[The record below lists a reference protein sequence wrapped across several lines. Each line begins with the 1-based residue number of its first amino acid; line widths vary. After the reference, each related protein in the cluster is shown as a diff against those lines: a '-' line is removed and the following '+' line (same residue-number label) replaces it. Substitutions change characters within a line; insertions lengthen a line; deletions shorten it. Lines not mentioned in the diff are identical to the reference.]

1 LREDI
6 RNFSIIAHIDHG
18 KSTLADR
25 ILEFTKAVSAR
36 EMRDQVLDDMD
47 LEREKGITIKAKAI
61 RLDYVASDGKK
72 YTLNLIDTP
81 GHVDFTYEVARS
93 LVACEGTL
101 LVVDACQG
109 VEAQTLANA
118 YLAKEDN
125 LKIIPVINKIDLP
138 NADILSV
145 KHQIMEIMNVDEGAI
160 LETSAKL
167 GKGTKEV
174 LEAIVHQIPPPRGS
188 PDGPLSALVF
198 DSVFDPYRGAVIYV
212 RVFDGILRQG
222 MKIEM
227 VSTGKVFEVSELGVF
242 HLKKMVSAPS
252 LEAGEVGYLV
262 AGIKDIHS
270 VKIGDT
276 IIDPSRPTAK
286 PYGRLRE
293 VKPFVFCGLYPV
305 DSGDYEH
312 LKKALERLRL
322 NDASFEYQA
331 EDSVLGYGFRCGFLG
346 LLHMEIIRERLER
359 EYDLDLV
366 ITAPN
371 VVYRIKKVK
380 GGKKKKKASPEEEE
394 ETVYINNPANLPP
407 ENEIAEI
414 AEPFVRVTIILPGE
428 FLGAVMK
435 LMEKRR
441 AKFISM
447 KYINP
452 QRVILTYELPLAEMI
467 AGFYDRLKSV
477 SRGFASL
484 DYQHIGYKAGDLA
497 KLVILINYQPVEALS
512 VILPREKAYYR
523 AQKIAK
529 ELKEVIPRQQIPV
542 PIQVK
547 IENRIIARETIKA
560 FRKDVIAKLYGGDV
574 TRKRKLL
581 EKQKEGKKKM
591 KRLGK
596 VDVPQEAFLTFLK
609 FSEEE

>member
-25 ILEFTKAVSAR
+25 ILELTKAVSAR

-61 RLDYVASDGKK
+61 RFDYVANNGKK

-93 LVACEGTL
+93 LIACEGTL
-101 LVVDACQG
+101 LVVDAAQG

-118 YLAKEDN
+118 YLAKANN
-125 LKIIPVINKIDLP
+125 LKIIPVINKIDLQ

-145 KHQIMEIMNVDEGAI
+145 KHQIMEIMDVDEGAI
-160 LETSAKL
+160 LQTSAKQ
-167 GKGTKEV
+167 GKGIKEV

-188 PDGPLSALVF
+188 PDAPLSALVF

-212 RVFDGILRQG
+212 RVFDGTLQQG

-227 VSTGKVFEVSELGVF
+227 VSTGKVFEVDELGVF
-242 HLKKMVSAPS
+242 HLKMVSAPS
-252 LEAGEVGYLV
+252 LAAGEVGYLV

-270 VKIGDT
+270 VRIGDT

-293 VKPFVFCGLYPV
+293 VKPFVFCGLYPI

-322 NDASFEYQA
+322 NDASFEYQP

-359 EYDLDLV
+359 EYNLALV

-371 VVYRIKKVK
+371 VIYRINKVK
-380 GGKKKKKASPEEEE
+380 GGKKKKKASPEEEG
-394 ETVYINNPANLPP
+394 ETVYINNPADLPP

-441 AKFISM
+441 SKFISM

-452 QRVILTYELPLAEMI
+452 QRVVLTYELPLAEMI

-477 SRGFASL
+477 SHGFASL

-497 KLVILINYQPVEALS
+497 KLVILINYEPVEALS
-512 VILPREKAYYR
+512 VILPREKAFYR

-542 PIQVK
+542 PIQAK
-547 IENRIIARETIKA
+547 IENRIIARETIRA
-560 FRKDVIAKLYGGDV
+560 FRKDVTAKLYGGDV

>member
-36 EMRDQVLDDMD
+36 EMRNQVLDVMD

-72 YTLNLIDTP
+72 YALNLIDTP

-93 LVACEGTL
+93 LAACEGTL
-101 LVVDACQG
+101 LVVDAAQG

-118 YLAKEDN
+118 YLARENN
-125 LKIIPVINKIDLP
+125 LKIIPVINKMDLP
-138 NADILSV
+138 NADKENV
-145 KHQIMEIMNVDEGAI
+145 KGQIMEIMNVEERDI

-167 GKGTKEV
+167 GIGIKEV
-174 LEAIVHQIPPPRGS
+174 LEAIVRQIPPPAGS
-188 PDGPLSALVF
+188 PHAPLSALVF

-212 RVFDGILRQG
+212 RVFDGTLRPG

-227 VSTGKVFEVSELGVF
+227 MSTGKVFEVNELGVF
-242 HLKKMVSAPS
+242 HLKMVSAPS

-262 AGIKDIHS
+262 AGIKDIHN

-276 IIDPSRPTAK
+276 ITDPSKPKVK

-305 DSGDYEH
+305 NSGGYEH

-331 EDSVLGYGFRCGFLG
+331 EDSMLGYGFRCGFLG
-346 LLHMEIIRERLER
+346 LLHMDIIRERLER
-359 EYDLDLV
+359 EYNLDLV

-371 VVYRIKKVK
+371 VVYQLKKIK
-380 GGKKKKKASPEEEE
+380 GGKKKRKASEKEESEII
-394 ETVYINNPANLPP
+394 YINNPADLPP

-414 AEPFVRVTIILPGE
+414 AEPFVRVTIILHSE
-428 FLGAVMK
+428 LLGAVMK

-441 AKFISM
+441 ARFTSM

-452 QRVILTYELPLAEMI
+452 QRVVLTYELPLAEMI

-477 SRGFASL
+477 SHGFASL
-484 DYQHIGYKAGDLA
+484 DYQHIGYRAGDLV

-542 PIQVK
+542 PIQAK

-560 FRKDVIAKLYGGDV
+560 FRKDVTAKLYGGDV

-609 FSEEE
+609 FGEGE

>member
-1 LREDI
+1 MREDI

-25 ILEFTKAVSAR
+25 ILELTKAVSAR
-36 EMRDQVLDDMD
+36 EMRDQVLDDME
-47 LEREKGITIKAKAI
+47 LEREKGITIKAKAV
-61 RLDYVASDGKK
+61 RLDYVASDSKK

-93 LVACEGTL
+93 LAACEGTL

-109 VEAQTLANA
+109 IEAQTLANA
-118 YLAKEDN
+118 YLAQENN

-138 NADILSV
+138 NADRENV
-145 KHQIMEIMNVDEGAI
+145 KRQIVEIMNVKEMDI

-167 GKGTKEV
+167 GIGIKEV
-174 LEAIVHQIPPPRGS
+174 LEAIVQRIPPPAGS
-188 PDGPLSALVF
+188 PHAPLSALVF

-212 RVFDGILRQG
+212 RVFDGTLRPG

-227 VSTGKVFEVSELGVF
+227 MFTGKVFEVTELGVF
-242 HLKKMVSAPS
+242 HLKMVSAPT
-252 LEAGEVGYLV
+252 LEAGEVGYVV
-262 AGIKDIHS
+262 AGIKDIHN

-276 IIDPSRPTAK
+276 ITDPSRPTSK
-286 PYGRLRE
+286 PYGKLRE
-293 VKPFVFCGLYPV
+293 VKPFVFCGLYPI

-312 LKKALERLRL
+312 LKKALERLGL
-322 NDASFEYQA
+322 NDASFEYQE

-346 LLHMEIIRERLER
+346 LLHMDIIRERLER
-359 EYDLDLV
+359 EYNLDLV

-371 VVYRIKKVK
+371 VVYRVRKVK
-380 GGKKKKKASPEEEE
+380 GGKKKIRASEKEEGEII
-394 ETVYINNPANLPP
+394 YINNPADLPP

-414 AEPFVRVTIILPGE
+414 AEPFVGVTIILPSE
-428 FLGAVMK
+428 FLGGVMK

-441 AKFISM
+441 AKFNSM

-452 QRVILTYELPLAEMI
+452 QRVVLTYELPLAEMI

-477 SRGFASL
+477 SHGFASL
-484 DYQHIGYKAGDLA
+484 DYQHIGYKPQNLV
-497 KLVILINYQPVEALS
+497 KLVILINYEPVEALS

-523 AQKIAK
+523 GEKIAR
-529 ELKEVIPRQQIPV
+529 ELKEVIPRQQFPV
-542 PIQVK
+542 PIQAK
-547 IENRIIARETIKA
+547 IENKIIARETIKA
-560 FRKDVIAKLYGGDV
+560 FRKDVTAKLYGGDV

-591 KRLGK
+591 KKIGK

>member
-1 LREDI
+1 LRQDI

-25 ILEFTKAVSAR
+25 ILEFTKAVSTR

-61 RLDYVASDGKK
+61 RFDYVAMDGRK
-72 YTLNLIDTP
+72 YILNLIDTP

-101 LVVDACQG
+101 LLVDAAQG

-118 YLAKEDN
+118 QLAEENN

-138 NADILSV
+138 NANKDNV
-145 KHQIMEIMNVDEGAI
+145 KSQIMEIMDVELEDI

-167 GKGTKEV
+167 GIGTREV
-174 LEAIVHQIPPPRGS
+174 LEAVVRQIPPPGGS
-188 PDGPLSALVF
+188 SELPLSALIF

-212 RVFDGILRQG
+212 RVFDGILKPG

-227 VSTGKVFEVSELGVF
+227 MSTGKIFEVDEVGMF
-242 HLKKMVSAPS
+242 HLKMVPAQS

-270 VKIGDT
+270 VRIGDT
-276 IIDPSRPTAK
+276 VTDPSRPVAK
-286 PYGRLRE
+286 PHARLKD

-305 DSGDYEH
+305 NTEDYEH
-312 LKKALERLRL
+312 LKKAMERLRL
-322 NDASFEYQA
+322 NDASFEYQG
-331 EDSVLGYGFRCGFLG
+331 EESVLGSGFRCGFLG
-346 LLHMEIIRERLER
+346 LLHMDIIRERLER
-359 EYDLDLV
+359 EYNLDLV
-366 ITAPN
+366 VTAPN
-371 VVYRIKKVK
+371 VVYRVRKNKGDRKKR
-380 GGKKKKKASPEEEE
+380 KACGEEEGE
-394 ETVYINNPANLPP
+394 VIYINNPAELPP

-414 AEPFVRVTIILPGE
+414 AEPFVKGTVILPSE

-441 AKFISM
+441 ARFIAM

-452 QRVILTYELPLAEMI
+452 QRVVLTYELPLAEMVM
-467 AGFYDRLKSV
+467 GFYDRLKSV
-477 SRGFASL
+477 SHGFASL
-484 DYQHIGYKAGDLA
+484 DYQHIGYRPEDLV
-497 KLVILINYQPVEALS
+497 KLTILINYEPVQALS
-512 VILPREKAYYR
+512 LILPREKVNYR
-523 AQKIAK
+523 AQKIASD
-529 ELKEVIPRQQIPV
+529 LKEVIPRQQFPV
-542 PIQVK
+542 PIQAKV
-547 IENRIIARETIKA
+547 ENRIIARETIKA

>member
-25 ILEFTKAVSAR
+25 VLELTKAVSAR
-36 EMRDQVLDDMD
+36 EMRDQVLDDME
-47 LEREKGITIKAKAI
+47 LEREKGITIKAKAV
-61 RLDYVASDGKK
+61 RLDYVASNGKK

-93 LVACEGTL
+93 LAACEGTL
-101 LVVDACQG
+101 LVVDAAQG

-118 YLAKEDN
+118 YLAQGNN

-138 NADILSV
+138 NADRENV
-145 KHQIMEIMNVDEGAI
+145 RRQIVEVMNVKETDI
-160 LETSAKL
+160 LEISAKL
-167 GKGTKEV
+167 GIGIKEV
-174 LEAIVHQIPPPRGS
+174 LEAIVQRIPPPAGS
-188 PDGPLSALVF
+188 PHAPLSALVF

-212 RVFDGILRQG
+212 RVFDGTLKPG

-227 VSTGKVFEVSELGVF
+227 MSTGKVFEVTELGVF
-242 HLKKMVSAPS
+242 HLKMVSAS
-252 LEAGEVGYLV
+252 TLEAGEVGYVV
-262 AGIKDIHS
+262 AGIKDIHN

-276 IIDPSRPTAK
+276 ITDPSRPTPK
-286 PYGRLRE
+286 PYGKLRE

-312 LKKALERLRL
+312 LKKAMERLRL

-331 EDSVLGYGFRCGFLG
+331 EDSMLGYGFRCGFLG
-346 LLHMEIIRERLER
+346 LLHMDIIRERLER
-359 EYDLDLV
+359 EYNLALV

-371 VVYRIKKVK
+371 VVYRVRKVK
-380 GGKKKKKASPEEEE
+380 GGKKKIRTSGKEEGEII
-394 ETVYINNPANLPP
+394 YINNPADLPP

-414 AEPFVRVTIILPGE
+414 AEPFVRVTIILPSE
-428 FLGAVMK
+428 FLGGVMK

-441 AKFISM
+441 AKFNSM

-452 QRVILTYELPLAEMI
+452 QRVVLTYELPLAEMI

-477 SRGFASL
+477 SHGFASL
-484 DYQHIGYKAGDLA
+484 DYQHIGYKPQNLV
-497 KLVILINYQPVEALS
+497 KLVILINYEPIEALS

-523 AQKIAK
+523 AEKIAG
-529 ELKEVIPRQQIPV
+529 ELKEVIPRQQFPV
-542 PIQVK
+542 PIQAK

-560 FRKDVIAKLYGGDV
+560 FRKDVTAKLYGGDV

-591 KRLGK
+591 KKIGK

>member
-93 LVACEGTL
+93 LIACEGTL

-145 KHQIMEIMNVDEGAI
+145 KRQIMEIMNVDEGAI

-252 LEAGEVGYLV
+252 LEAGEVGYLI

-276 IIDPSRPTAK
+276 IIDPSRPTTK

-380 GGKKKKKASPEEEE
+380 GGKKKASPEQEE

-452 QRVILTYELPLAEMI
+452 QRVILTYELSLAEMI

-512 VILPREKAYYR
+512 VILPREKAFYR

-547 IENRIIARETIKA
+547 IENRIIARETIRA

-609 FSEEE
+609 FGEEE

>member
-1 LREDI
+1 
-6 RNFSIIAHIDHG
+6 
-18 KSTLADR
+18 
-25 ILEFTKAVSAR
+25 
-36 EMRDQVLDDMD
+36 
-47 LEREKGITIKAKAI
+47 
-61 RLDYVASDGKK
+61 
-72 YTLNLIDTP
+72 
-81 GHVDFTYEVARS
+81 
-93 LVACEGTL
+93 
-101 LVVDACQG
+101 
-109 VEAQTLANA
+109 
-118 YLAKEDN
+118 
-125 LKIIPVINKIDLP
+125 
-138 NADILSV
+138 
-145 KHQIMEIMNVDEGAI
+145 
-160 LETSAKL
+160 
-167 GKGTKEV
+167 
-174 LEAIVHQIPPPRGS
+174 
-188 PDGPLSALVF
+188 
-198 DSVFDPYRGAVIYV
+198 
-212 RVFDGILRQG
+212 
-222 MKIEM
+222 
-227 VSTGKVFEVSELGVF
+227 
-242 HLKKMVSAPS
+242 
-252 LEAGEVGYLV
+252 VGYLV

-276 IIDPSRPTAK
+276 IIDPSRPTTK

-305 DSGDYEH
+305 DTGDYEH

-371 VVYRIKKVK
+371 VVYRIEKVK
-380 GGKKKKKASPEEEE
+380 GGKKKASPKEEGEII
-394 ETVYINNPANLPP
+394 YINNPANLPP

-512 VILPREKAYYR
+512 VIIPREKAFYR

-542 PIQVK
+542 PIQAK

-560 FRKDVIAKLYGGDV
+560 FRKDVTAKLYGGDI

>member
-25 ILEFTKAVSAR
+25 ILELTKAVSAR

-61 RLDYVASDGKK
+61 RFDYVANNGKK

-101 LVVDACQG
+101 LVVDAAQG
-109 VEAQTLANA
+109 VEAQTLANV
-118 YLAKEDN
+118 YLAKENN

-138 NADILSV
+138 NTDIVSV
-145 KHQIMEIMNVDEGAI
+145 KHQIMEIMDGDEGAI
-160 LETSAKL
+160 LQTSAKL
-167 GKGTKEV
+167 GKGIKEV

-188 PDGPLSALVF
+188 PDEPLSALVF

-212 RVFDGILRQG
+212 RVFDGTLRQG

-227 VSTGKVFEVSELGVF
+227 MSTGKKFEVDELGVF
-242 HLKKMVSAPS
+242 HLKMVSAPS

-276 IIDPSRPTAK
+276 ITDPSRPKAE

-305 DSGDYEH
+305 DTGDYEH

-359 EYDLDLV
+359 EYNLALV

-371 VVYRIKKVK
+371 VIYQIKKVK
-380 GGKKKKKASPEEEE
+380 GLSKKGKTSRGEEG
-394 ETVYINNPANLPP
+394 ETVYINNPADFPP
-407 ENEIAEI
+407 ESEIVEI

-428 FLGAVMK
+428 FLGGVMK

-441 AKFISM
+441 SKFISM

-452 QRVILTYELPLAEMI
+452 QRVVLTYELPLAEMI

-477 SRGFASL
+477 SHGFASL

-497 KLVILINYQPVEALS
+497 KLVILINYEPVEALS

-542 PIQVK
+542 PIQAK
-547 IENRIIARETIKA
+547 IENRIIARETIRA
-560 FRKDVIAKLYGGDV
+560 FRKDVTAKLYGGDV

>member
-1 LREDI
+1 MREDI

-25 ILEFTKAVSAR
+25 ILELTKAVSAR

-61 RLDYVASDGKK
+61 RLEYAADDGKK

-101 LVVDACQG
+101 LVVDAAQG
-109 VEAQTLANA
+109 VEAQTLANV
-118 YLAKEDN
+118 YLANENN

-145 KHQIMEIMNVDEGAI
+145 KHQIMEIMDGDEAAI
-160 LETSAKL
+160 LQTSAKL
-167 GKGTKEV
+167 GKGIKEV

-212 RVFDGILRQG
+212 RVFDGTLRQG

-227 VSTGKVFEVSELGVF
+227 MSTGKKFEVDELGVF
-242 HLKKMVSAPS
+242 HLKMVSAPS

-276 IIDPSRPTAK
+276 IIDPSKPGIK

-305 DSGDYEH
+305 NTADYEH

-346 LLHMEIIRERLER
+346 LLHMEIVRERLER
-359 EYDLDLV
+359 EYNLALV
-366 ITAPN
+366 VTAPN
-371 VVYRIKKVK
+371 VIYRIKKIK
-380 GGKKKKKASPEEEE
+380 GTKRKKKDSPEEEGE
-394 ETVYINNPANLPP
+394 IIYINNPADLPP
-407 ENEIAEI
+407 ESEIAEI
-414 AEPFVRVTIILPGE
+414 AEPLVKVTIILPGE
-428 FLGAVMK
+428 FLGGVMK

-441 AKFISM
+441 SKFISM

-497 KLVILINYQPVEALS
+497 KLVILINYEPVEALS

-542 PIQVK
+542 PIQAK
-547 IENRIIARETIKA
+547 IENRIIARETIRA
-560 FRKDVIAKLYGGDV
+560 FRKDVTAKLYGGDV

>member
-1 LREDI
+1 MREDI

-25 ILEFTKAVSAR
+25 ILELTKAVSAR

-61 RLDYVASDGKK
+61 RFDYVANNGKK

-93 LVACEGTL
+93 LIACEGTL
-101 LVVDACQG
+101 LVVDAAQG

-118 YLAKEDN
+118 YLAKENN
-125 LKIIPVINKIDLP
+125 LKIIPVINKVDLQ
-138 NADILSV
+138 NADILSM
-145 KHQIMEIMNVDEGAI
+145 KHQITEIMDVDEGAI
-160 LETSAKL
+160 LQTSAKL
-167 GKGTKEV
+167 GKGIKEV

-188 PDGPLSALVF
+188 PDEPLSALVF

-212 RVFDGILRQG
+212 RVFDGTLRQG

-242 HLKKMVSAPS
+242 HLKMVSAPS

-276 IIDPSRPTAK
+276 IIDPSKPTTK

-305 DSGDYEH
+305 DTGDYEH

-331 EDSVLGYGFRCGFLG
+331 EESVLGYGFRCGFLG

-359 EYDLDLV
+359 EYDLELV

-371 VVYRIKKVK
+371 VIYRIKKVK
-380 GGKKKKKASPEEEE
+380 EGKKKKKASVEEEGKIIF
-394 ETVYINNPANLPP
+394 INNPADLPP

-414 AEPFVRVTIILPGE
+414 AEPFVKVTIILPGE
-428 FLGAVMK
+428 FLGGVMK

-441 AKFISM
+441 SKFISM

-477 SRGFASL
+477 SHGFASL

-512 VILPREKAYYR
+512 VIIPREKAFYR

-542 PIQVK
+542 PIQAK
-547 IENRIIARETIKA
+547 IENRIIARETIRA
-560 FRKDVIAKLYGGDV
+560 FRKDVTAKLYGGDV

-581 EKQKEGKKKM
+581 ENQKEGKKKM

-609 FSEEE
+609 FTEEE

>member
-1 LREDI
+1 MREDI

-36 EMRDQVLDDMD
+36 EMRNQVLDDMD

-118 YLAKEDN
+118 YLAMEDN

-138 NADILSV
+138 NADIVNV
-145 KHQIMEIMNVDEGAI
+145 KRQIMEIMNVDEGAI

-242 HLKKMVSAPS
+242 HLKKMVSAPG

-286 PYGRLRE
+286 PPYGRLRE

-380 GGKKKKKASPEEEE
+380 GGKKKASPKEEGEII
-394 ETVYINNPANLPP
+394 YINNPANLPP

-447 KYINP
+447 RYINP

-497 KLVILINYQPVEALS
+497 KLVILINYEPVEALS
-512 VILPREKAYYR
+512 VILPREKAFYR

-542 PIQVK
+542 PIQAK

-609 FSEEE
+609 FGEEE

>member
-1 LREDI
+1 MREDI

-138 NADILSV
+138 NADIVSV
-145 KHQIMEIMNVDEGAI
+145 KRQIMEIMNVDEGAI

-242 HLKKMVSAPS
+242 HLKKMVSAPN

-286 PYGRLRE
+286 PPYGRLRE

-380 GGKKKKKASPEEEE
+380 GGKKKASPKEEGEII
-394 ETVYINNPANLPP
+394 YINNPADLPP

-497 KLVILINYQPVEALS
+497 KLVILINYEPVEALS
-512 VILPREKAYYR
+512 VILPREKAFYR

-609 FSEEE
+609 FGEEE

>member
-1 LREDI
+1 MREDI

>member
-25 ILEFTKAVSAR
+25 ILEFTKAISAR

-72 YTLNLIDTP
+72 YILNLIDTP

-118 YLAKEDN
+118 YLAKENN

-145 KHQIMEIMNVDEGAI
+145 KRQIMEIMNVDEGAI
-160 LETSAKL
+160 LQTSAKL
-167 GKGTKEV
+167 GKGIKEV

-212 RVFDGILRQG
+212 RVFDGTLRQG

-227 VSTGKVFEVSELGVF
+227 MSTGKVFEVNELGVF
-242 HLKKMVSAPS
+242 HLKMVSAPS
-252 LEAGEVGYLV
+252 LKAGEVGYLV

-276 IIDPSRPTAK
+276 IIDPSK
-286 PYGRLRE
+286 PKTEPYDRLKE

-305 DSGDYEH
+305 DTGDYER

-359 EYDLDLV
+359 EYNLDLV

-371 VVYRIKKVK
+371 VIYRIKKVK
-380 GGKKKKKASPEEEE
+380 GGKKKRKASEKEEGEII
-394 ETVYINNPANLPP
+394 YINNPADLPP
-407 ENEIAEI
+407 ENEIVEI

-428 FLGAVMK
+428 FLGGVMK

-477 SRGFASL
+477 SHGFASL

-512 VILPREKAYYR
+512 VILPREKAHYR
-523 AQKIAK
+523 AQKITK

-542 PIQVK
+542 PIQAK
-547 IENRIIARETIKA
+547 IENKIIARETIRA
-560 FRKDVIAKLYGGDV
+560 FRKDVTAKLYGGDI

>member
-1 LREDI
+1 MREDI

-25 ILEFTKAVSAR
+25 ILELTKAVSAR
-36 EMRDQVLDDMD
+36 EMRDQVLDDME
-47 LEREKGITIKAKAI
+47 LEREKGITIKAKAV

-93 LVACEGTL
+93 LAACEGTL

-109 VEAQTLANA
+109 IEAQTLANA
-118 YLAKEDN
+118 YLAQENN

-138 NADILSV
+138 NADRENV
-145 KHQIMEIMNVDEGAI
+145 KRQIVEIMNVKEMDI

-167 GKGTKEV
+167 GIGIKEV
-174 LEAIVHQIPPPRGS
+174 LEAIVQRIPPPAGS
-188 PDGPLSALVF
+188 PHAPLSALVF

-212 RVFDGILRQG
+212 RVFDGTLRPG

-227 VSTGKVFEVSELGVF
+227 MFTGKVFEVTELGVF
-242 HLKKMVSAPS
+242 HLKMVSAPT
-252 LEAGEVGYLV
+252 LEAGEVGYVV
-262 AGIKDIHS
+262 AGIKDIHN

-276 IIDPSRPTAK
+276 ITDPSRPTSK
-286 PYGRLRE
+286 PYGKLRE
-293 VKPFVFCGLYPV
+293 VKPFVFCGLYPI

-312 LKKALERLRL
+312 LKKALERLGL
-322 NDASFEYQA
+322 NDASFEYQE

-346 LLHMEIIRERLER
+346 LLHMDIIRERLER
-359 EYDLDLV
+359 EYNLDLV

-371 VVYRIKKVK
+371 VVYRVRKVK
-380 GGKKKKKASPEEEE
+380 GGKKKIRASEKEEGEII
-394 ETVYINNPANLPP
+394 YINNPADLPP

-414 AEPFVRVTIILPGE
+414 AEPFVGVTIILPSE
-428 FLGAVMK
+428 FLGGVMK

-441 AKFISM
+441 AKFNSM

-452 QRVILTYELPLAEMI
+452 QRVVLTYELPLAEMI

-477 SRGFASL
+477 SHGFASL
-484 DYQHIGYKAGDLA
+484 DYQHIGYKPQNLV
-497 KLVILINYQPVEALS
+497 KLVILINYEPVEALS

-523 AQKIAK
+523 GEKIAG
-529 ELKEVIPRQQIPV
+529 ELKEVIPRQQFPV
-542 PIQVK
+542 PIQAK
-547 IENRIIARETIKA
+547 IENKIIARETIKA
-560 FRKDVIAKLYGGDV
+560 FRKDVTAKLYGGDV

-591 KRLGK
+591 KKIGK

>member
-1 LREDI
+1 LKENI
-6 RNFSIIAHIDHG
+6 RNFSIIAHIYHG

-25 ILEFTKAVSAR
+25 ILEFTKAVSPR

-47 LEREKGITIKAKAI
+47 LEREKGITIKAKAV
-61 RLDYVASDGKK
+61 RLDYIAGDGKR

-93 LVACEGTL
+93 LAACEGTL
-101 LVVDACQG
+101 LVIDAAQG

-118 YLAKEDN
+118 YLARENN

-138 NADILSV
+138 NADKENV
-145 KHQIMEIMNVDEGAI
+145 KRQIMEIINVGEEDI

-167 GKGTKEV
+167 GIGTKEV
-174 LEAIVHQIPPPRGS
+174 LETIVRQIPPPSGS
-188 PDGPLSALVF
+188 PDAPLSALIF

-212 RVFDGILRQG
+212 RVFNGTLRPG

-227 VSTGKVFEVSELGVF
+227 MSTGKVFEVTELGVF
-242 HLKKMVSAPS
+242 HLKMVSSPR
-252 LEAGEVGYLV
+252 LEAGEVGYVV

-276 IIDPSRPTAK
+276 IKDPMNPAGEPCAK
-286 PYGRLRE
+286 LRE

-305 DSGDYEH
+305 DTGDYEH

-346 LLHMEIIRERLER
+346 LLHMDIIKERLER
-359 EYDLDLV
+359 EYNLNLV

-371 VVYRIKKVK
+371 VVYRVKRVK
-380 GGKKKKKASPEEEE
+380 GGKKSAKDSEKGEII
-394 ETVYINNPANLPP
+394 YINNPAHLPP
-407 ENEIAEI
+407 QNEIAEI
-414 AEPFVRVTIILPGE
+414 AEPFVKATIILPSE

-441 AKFISM
+441 AKFDSM

-452 QRVILTYELPLAEMI
+452 QRVVLSYELPLAEMI

-484 DYQHIGYKAGDLA
+484 DYQHIGYRLQDLV
-497 KLVILINYQPVEALS
+497 KLVIFINYEPIEALS
-512 VILPREKAYYR
+512 VIVPRDKAYYR
-523 AQKIAK
+523 GERIAS
-529 ELKEVIPRQQIPV
+529 ELKQVIPRQQFPV
-542 PIQVK
+542 PIQAK

-560 FRKDVIAKLYGGDV
+560 FRKDVTAKLYGGDV
-574 TRKRKLL
+574 TRKIKLL
-581 EKQKEGKKKM
+581 EKQKEGKKKL
-591 KRLGK
+591 KKIGK

>member
-1 LREDI
+1 MREDI

-25 ILEFTKAVSAR
+25 ILELTKAVSAR

-61 RLDYVASDGKK
+61 RLNYVASNGKK

-118 YLAKEDN
+118 NLAKENN

-145 KHQIMEIMNVDEGAI
+145 KHQIMEIMNVGEGAI
-160 LETSAKL
+160 LQVSAKL
-167 GKGTKEV
+167 GEGIKEV

-198 DSVFDPYRGAVIYV
+198 DSVFDSYRGAVIYV
-212 RVFDGILRQG
+212 RVFDGTLRQG

-227 VSTGKVFEVSELGVF
+227 MSTGKVFEVNELGVF
-242 HLKKMVSAPS
+242 HLKMVSAPR

-276 IIDPSRPTAK
+276 IIDPSKPKTK
-286 PYGRLRE
+286 PYSRLRE

-346 LLHMEIIRERLER
+346 LLHMEIIGERLER

-380 GGKKKKKASPEEEE
+380 GGKKKASPKEEGEII
-394 ETVYINNPANLPP
+394 YINNPADLPP

-428 FLGAVMK
+428 FLGGVMK

-441 AKFISM
+441 SKFISM

-497 KLVILINYQPVEALS
+497 KLVILINYEPVEALS
-512 VILPREKAYYR
+512 VILPREKALYR

-529 ELKEVIPRQQIPV
+529 ELKEVIPRQQIP
-542 PIQVK
+542 
-547 IENRIIARETIKA
+547 
-560 FRKDVIAKLYGGDV
+560 
-574 TRKRKLL
+574 
-581 EKQKEGKKKM
+581 
-591 KRLGK
+591 
-596 VDVPQEAFLTFLK
+596 
-609 FSEEE
+609 

>member
-1 LREDI
+1 MREDI

-25 ILEFTKAVSAR
+25 ILELTKAVSAR

-61 RLDYVASDGKK
+61 RFDYVANNGKK

-93 LVACEGTL
+93 LIACEGTL
-101 LVVDACQG
+101 LVVDAAQG

-118 YLAKEDN
+118 YLAKANN
-125 LKIIPVINKIDLP
+125 LKIIPVINKIDLQ

-145 KHQIMEIMNVDEGAI
+145 KHQIMEIMDVDEGAI
-160 LETSAKL
+160 LQTSAKQ
-167 GKGTKEV
+167 GKGIKEV

-188 PDGPLSALVF
+188 PDEPLSALVF

-212 RVFDGILRQG
+212 RVFDGTLRQG

-242 HLKKMVSAPS
+242 HLKMVSAPS

-276 IIDPSRPTAK
+276 IIDPSKPTTK

-305 DSGDYEH
+305 DTGDYEH

-331 EDSVLGYGFRCGFLG
+331 EESVLGYGFRCGFLG

-359 EYDLDLV
+359 EYDLELV

-371 VVYRIKKVK
+371 VIYRIKKVK
-380 GGKKKKKASPEEEE
+380 EGKKKKKASVEEEGKIIF
-394 ETVYINNPANLPP
+394 INNPADLPP

-414 AEPFVRVTIILPGE
+414 AEPFVKVTIILPGE
-428 FLGAVMK
+428 FLGGVMK

-441 AKFISM
+441 SKFISM

-477 SRGFASL
+477 SHGFASL

-512 VILPREKAYYR
+512 VIIPREKAFYR

-542 PIQVK
+542 PIQAK
-547 IENRIIARETIKA
+547 IENRIIARETIRA
-560 FRKDVIAKLYGGDV
+560 FRKDVTAKLYGGDV

-609 FSEEE
+609 FTEEE

>member
-1 LREDI
+1 
-6 RNFSIIAHIDHG
+6 
-18 KSTLADR
+18 
-25 ILEFTKAVSAR
+25 
-36 EMRDQVLDDMD
+36 
-47 LEREKGITIKAKAI
+47 
-61 RLDYVASDGKK
+61 
-72 YTLNLIDTP
+72 
-81 GHVDFTYEVARS
+81 
-93 LVACEGTL
+93 
-101 LVVDACQG
+101 
-109 VEAQTLANA
+109 
-118 YLAKEDN
+118 
-125 LKIIPVINKIDLP
+125 

-145 KHQIMEIMNVDEGAI
+145 KHQIMEIMDVDEGAI
-160 LETSAKL
+160 LQTSAKQ
-167 GKGTKEV
+167 GKGIKEV

-188 PDGPLSALVF
+188 PDEPLSALVF

-212 RVFDGILRQG
+212 RVFDGTLRQG

-242 HLKKMVSAPS
+242 HLKMVSAPS

-276 IIDPSRPTAK
+276 IIDPSKPTTK

-305 DSGDYEH
+305 DTGDYEH

-331 EDSVLGYGFRCGFLG
+331 EESVLGYGFRCGFLG

-359 EYDLDLV
+359 EYDLELV

-371 VVYRIKKVK
+371 VIYRIKKVK
-380 GGKKKKKASPEEEE
+380 EGKKKKKASVEEEGKIIF
-394 ETVYINNPANLPP
+394 INNPADLPP

-414 AEPFVRVTIILPGE
+414 AEPFVKVTIILPGE
-428 FLGAVMK
+428 FLGGVMK

-441 AKFISM
+441 SKFISM

-477 SRGFASL
+477 SHGFASL

-512 VILPREKAYYR
+512 VIIPREKAFYR

-542 PIQVK
+542 PIQAK
-547 IENRIIARETIKA
+547 IENRIIARETIRA
-560 FRKDVIAKLYGGDV
+560 FRKDVTAKLYGGDV

-609 FSEEE
+609 FTEEE

>member
-1 LREDI
+1 MRDDI

-25 ILEFTKAVSAR
+25 LLEFTQAVSSR
-36 EMRDQVLDDMD
+36 EMREQVLDDMD

-61 RLDYVASDGKK
+61 RLNYVADNGKK

-101 LVVDACQG
+101 LVVDAAQG

-118 YLAKEDN
+118 YLARENN
-125 LKIIPVINKIDLP
+125 LKIIPVINKIDLQ
-138 NADILSV
+138 NADIISV
-145 KHQIMEIMNVDEGAI
+145 KNQITEIMDVDEGAI
-160 LETSAKL
+160 LQTSAKL
-167 GKGTKEV
+167 GKGIKEV
-174 LEAIVHQIPPPRGS
+174 LEAIVHRIPPPRGS
-188 PDGPLSALVF
+188 PDAPLSALVF

-212 RVFDGILRQG
+212 RVFDGILRKG
-222 MKIEM
+222 MRIKM

-242 HLKKMVSAPS
+242 HLKMVSAPS

-276 IIDPSRPTAK
+276 IINPSKPTAR

-305 DSGDYEH
+305 NTGDYEH

-331 EDSVLGYGFRCGFLG
+331 EESVLGYGFRCGFLG

-359 EYDLDLV
+359 EYDLELV

-371 VVYRIKKVK
+371 VIYRINKVK
-380 GGKKKKKASPEEEE
+380 GGKKKKKASQEEEGE
-394 ETVYINNPANLPP
+394 IIYINNPADLPP

-414 AEPFVRVTIILPGE
+414 AEPFVKVTIILPGE
-428 FLGAVMK
+428 FLGGVMK

-441 AKFISM
+441 SKFISM

-477 SRGFASL
+477 SHGFASL

-512 VILPREKAYYR
+512 VIIPREKAFYR

-542 PIQVK
+542 PIQAK
-547 IENRIIARETIKA
+547 IENRIIARETIRA
-560 FRKDVIAKLYGGDV
+560 FRKDVTAKLYGGDV

>member
-1 LREDI
+1 MREDI

-93 LVACEGTL
+93 LIACEGTL

-145 KHQIMEIMNVDEGAI
+145 KRQIMEIMNVDEGAI

-252 LEAGEVGYLV
+252 LEAGEVGYLI

-276 IIDPSRPTAK
+276 IIDPSRPTTK

-380 GGKKKKKASPEEEE
+380 GGKKKASPEQEE

-452 QRVILTYELPLAEMI
+452 QRVILTYELSLAEMI

-512 VILPREKAYYR
+512 VILPREKAFYR

-547 IENRIIARETIKA
+547 IENRIIARETIRA

-609 FSEEE
+609 FGEEE

>member
-1 LREDI
+1 MREDI

-118 YLAKEDN
+118 YLAMEDN

-138 NADILSV
+138 NADIVNV
-145 KHQIMEIMNVDEGAI
+145 KRQIMEIMNVDEGAI

-276 IIDPSRPTAK
+276 IIDPSRPTTK

-380 GGKKKKKASPEEEE
+380 GGKKKASPKEEGEII
-394 ETVYINNPANLPP
+394 YINNPANLPP

-497 KLVILINYQPVEALS
+497 KLVILINYEPVEALS
-512 VILPREKAYYR
+512 VILPREKAFYR

-609 FSEEE
+609 FGEEE

>member
-25 ILEFTKAVSAR
+25 ILELTKAVSAR
-36 EMRDQVLDDMD
+36 EMRDQVLDDME

-72 YTLNLIDTP
+72 YILNLIDTP

-93 LVACEGTL
+93 LAACEGTL
-101 LVVDACQG
+101 LLVDACQG
-109 VEAQTLANA
+109 VEAQTLANV
-118 YLAKEDN
+118 YLAQENN
-125 LKIIPVINKIDLP
+125 LRIIPVVNKIDLP
-138 NADILSV
+138 NADIENV
-145 KHQIMEIMNVDEGAI
+145 KRQIMEIINVKESDI

-167 GKGTKEV
+167 GIGIKEV
-174 LEAIVHQIPPPRGS
+174 LEAIVRQIPPPAGS
-188 PDGPLSALVF
+188 PNAPLSALVF

-212 RVFDGILRQG
+212 RVFDGTLRPG

-227 VSTGKVFEVSELGVF
+227 MFTGKVFEVTELGVF
-242 HLKKMVSAPS
+242 HLKMVSAPS

-276 IIDPSRPTAK
+276 ITDPSRPTSK
-286 PYGRLRE
+286 PYGKLRE
-293 VKPFVFCGLYPV
+293 VKPFVFCGLYPI

-312 LKKALERLRL
+312 MKKALERLRL
-322 NDASFEYQA
+322 NDASFDYQA
-331 EDSVLGYGFRCGFLG
+331 EESVLGYGFRCGFLG
-346 LLHMEIIRERLER
+346 LLHMDIIKERLER
-359 EYDLDLV
+359 EYNLDLV

-371 VVYRIKKVK
+371 VVYRIRKVK
-380 GGKKKKKASPEEEE
+380 GGKKKRKASEKEEGEII
-394 ETVYINNPANLPP
+394 YINNPADLPP

-414 AEPFVRVTIILPGE
+414 AEPFVRVTIILPSE

-441 AKFISM
+441 ARFISM
-447 KYINP
+447 RYINP
-452 QRVILTYELPLAEMI
+452 QRIVLTYELPLAEMI

-477 SRGFASL
+477 SHGFASL
-484 DYQHIGYKAGDLA
+484 DYQHIGYKPQDLV
-497 KLVILINYQPVEALS
+497 KLVMLINYEPIEALS

-523 AQKIAK
+523 AQKIAS
-529 ELKEVIPRQQIPV
+529 ELKEVIPRQQFPV
-542 PIQVK
+542 PIQAK
-547 IENRIIARETIKA
+547 IENRIVARETIKA

-596 VDVPQEAFLTFLK
+596 VDFPQEAFLTFLK

>member
-1 LREDI
+1 MREDI

-72 YTLNLIDTP
+72 YILNLIDTP

-118 YLAKEDN
+118 YLAKENN

-145 KHQIMEIMNVDEGAI
+145 KRQIMEIMNVDEEAI

-167 GKGTKEV
+167 GKGIKEV

-188 PDGPLSALVF
+188 PDEPLSALVF

-212 RVFDGILRQG
+212 RVFDGTLRQG
-222 MKIEM
+222 MKIKM
-227 VSTGKVFEVSELGVF
+227 MSTGKVFEVNELGVF
-242 HLKKMVSAPS
+242 HLKMVSAPS
-252 LEAGEVGYLV
+252 LKAGEVGYLV
-262 AGIKDIHS
+262 AGIKDIHN
-270 VKIGDT
+270 VKIGDI
-276 IIDPSRPTAK
+276 IIDPSGPKTK
-286 PYGRLRE
+286 PYGRLKE

-305 DSGDYEH
+305 DTGDYER
-312 LKKALERLRL
+312 LMKALERLRL

-346 LLHMEIIRERLER
+346 LLHMDIIRERLER
-359 EYDLDLV
+359 EYNLALV

-380 GGKKKKKASPEEEE
+380 GRKKKKKVSPEEKSEII
-394 ETVYINNPANLPP
+394 YINNPADFPP

-428 FLGAVMK
+428 FLGGVMK

-477 SRGFASL
+477 SHGFASL
-484 DYQHIGYKAGDLA
+484 DYQHIDYKAGDLA

-542 PIQVK
+542 PIQAK
-547 IENRIIARETIKA
+547 IENKIIARETIRA

-609 FSEEE
+609 FNEEE

>member
-25 ILEFTKAVSAR
+25 ILELTKAVSAR
-36 EMRDQVLDDMD
+36 EMRDQVLDDME
-47 LEREKGITIKAKAI
+47 LEREKGITIKAKAV
-61 RLDYVASDGKK
+61 RLDYVASDSKK

-93 LVACEGTL
+93 LAACEGTL

-109 VEAQTLANA
+109 IEAQTLANA
-118 YLAKEDN
+118 YLAQENN

-138 NADILSV
+138 NADRENV
-145 KHQIMEIMNVDEGAI
+145 KRQIVEIMNVKEMDI

-167 GKGTKEV
+167 GIGIKEV
-174 LEAIVHQIPPPRGS
+174 LEAIVQRIPPPAGS
-188 PDGPLSALVF
+188 PHAPLSALVF

-212 RVFDGILRQG
+212 RVFDGTLRPG

-227 VSTGKVFEVSELGVF
+227 MFTGKVFEVTELGVF
-242 HLKKMVSAPS
+242 HLKMVSAPT
-252 LEAGEVGYLV
+252 LEAGEVGYVV
-262 AGIKDIHS
+262 AGIKDIHN

-276 IIDPSRPTAK
+276 ITDPSRPTSK
-286 PYGRLRE
+286 PYGKLRE
-293 VKPFVFCGLYPV
+293 VKPFVFCGLYPI

-312 LKKALERLRL
+312 LKKALERLGL
-322 NDASFEYQA
+322 NDASFEYQE

-346 LLHMEIIRERLER
+346 LLHMDIIRERLER
-359 EYDLDLV
+359 EYNLDLV

-371 VVYRIKKVK
+371 VVYRVRKVK
-380 GGKKKKKASPEEEE
+380 GGKKKIRASEKEEGEII
-394 ETVYINNPANLPP
+394 YINNPADLPP

-414 AEPFVRVTIILPGE
+414 AEPFVGVTIILPSE
-428 FLGAVMK
+428 FLGGVMK

-441 AKFISM
+441 AKFNSM

-452 QRVILTYELPLAEMI
+452 QRVVLTYELPLAEMI

-477 SRGFASL
+477 SHGFASL
-484 DYQHIGYKAGDLA
+484 DYQHIGYKPQNLV
-497 KLVILINYQPVEALS
+497 KLVILINYEPVEALS

-523 AQKIAK
+523 GEKIAG
-529 ELKEVIPRQQIPV
+529 ELKEVIPRQQFPV
-542 PIQVK
+542 PIQAK
-547 IENRIIARETIKA
+547 IENKIIARETIKA
-560 FRKDVIAKLYGGDV
+560 FRKDVTAKLYGGDV

-591 KRLGK
+591 KKIGK

>member
-1 LREDI
+1 LKENI

-25 ILEFTKAVSAR
+25 ILEFTHAVSPR
-36 EMRDQVLDDMD
+36 EMRDQVLDDME
-47 LEREKGITIKAKAI
+47 LEREKGITIKAKAV

-93 LVACEGTL
+93 LAACEGTL
-101 LVVDACQG
+101 LVIDAAQG

-118 YLAKEDN
+118 YLARENN

-138 NADILSV
+138 NADRENV
-145 KHQIMEIMNVDEGAI
+145 KRQIMEIINVGERDI
-160 LETSAKL
+160 LQTSAKL
-167 GKGTKEV
+167 GIGTKEV
-174 LEAIVHQIPPPRGS
+174 LEAIVRQVPAPAGS
-188 PDGPLSALVF
+188 PDTPLSALIF

-212 RVFDGILRQG
+212 RVFDGTLTRG

-227 VSTGKVFEVSELGVF
+227 MSTGKAFEVTELGVF
-242 HLKKMVSAPS
+242 HLKMVCAPT
-252 LEAGEVGYLV
+252 LEAGEVGYVV
-262 AGIKDIHS
+262 AGIKDIHN

-276 IIDPSRPTAK
+276 ITDPSRPTDK
-286 PYGRLRE
+286 PYGRLKE
-293 VKPFVFCGLYPV
+293 VKPFVFCGLYPI

-346 LLHMEIIRERLER
+346 LLHMDIIKERLER
-359 EYDLDLV
+359 EYNLDLV

-380 GGKKKKKASPEEEE
+380 RRKKNSKDSEKEEII
-394 ETVYINNPANLPP
+394 YINNPADLPP

-414 AEPFVRVTIILPGE
+414 AEPFVRVTIILPSE
-428 FLGAVMK
+428 FLGGVMK

-441 AKFISM
+441 AKFNSM

-452 QRVILTYELPLAEMI
+452 QRVVLIYELPLAEMI

-477 SRGFASL
+477 SHGFASL
-484 DYQHIGYKAGDLA
+484 DYQHIGYAPQDLV
-497 KLVILINYQPVEALS
+497 KLVILINYEPIQALS
-512 VILPREKAYYR
+512 VIVPREKAYHR
-523 AQKIAK
+523 GERIAS
-529 ELKEVIPRQQIPV
+529 ELKQVIPRQQFPV
-542 PIQVK
+542 PIQAK
-547 IENRIIARETIKA
+547 IENTVIARETIKA
-560 FRKDVIAKLYGGDV
+560 FRKDVTAKLYGGDV

-591 KRLGK
+591 KKIGK

-609 FSEEE
+609 FSEEG

>member
-118 YLAKEDN
+118 YLAMEDN

-138 NADILSV
+138 NADIVNV
-145 KHQIMEIMNVDEGAI
+145 KRQIMEIMNVDEGAI

-276 IIDPSRPTAK
+276 IIDPSRPTTK

-380 GGKKKKKASPEEEE
+380 GGKKKASPKEEGEII
-394 ETVYINNPANLPP
+394 YINNPANLPP

-497 KLVILINYQPVEALS
+497 KLVILINYEPVEALS
-512 VILPREKAYYR
+512 VILPREKAFYR

-609 FSEEE
+609 FGEEE

>member
-138 NADILSV
+138 NADIVSV
-145 KHQIMEIMNVDEGAI
+145 KRQIMEIMNVDEGAI

-227 VSTGKVFEVSELGVF
+227 VSTGKVFEVNELGVF
-242 HLKKMVSAPS
+242 HLKKMVSAPN

-286 PYGRLRE
+286 PCGRLRE

-380 GGKKKKKASPEEEE
+380 GGKKKASPKEEGEII
-394 ETVYINNPANLPP
+394 YINNPADLPP

-452 QRVILTYELPLAEMI
+452 QRVVLTYELPLAEMI

-497 KLVILINYQPVEALS
+497 KLVILINYEPVEALS
-512 VILPREKAYYR
+512 VILPREKAFYR

-609 FSEEE
+609 FGEEE

>member
-1 LREDI
+1 MREDI

-25 ILEFTKAVSAR
+25 ILELTKAVSAR
-36 EMRDQVLDDMD
+36 EMRDQILDDME
-47 LEREKGITIKAKAI
+47 LEREKGITIKAKAV
-61 RLDYVASDGKK
+61 RLDYVASNGKK
-72 YTLNLIDTP
+72 YILNLIDTP

-93 LVACEGTL
+93 LAACEGTL
-101 LVVDACQG
+101 LLVDACQG

-118 YLAKEDN
+118 YLAQESN

-138 NADILSV
+138 NADRENV
-145 KHQIMEIMNVDEGAI
+145 KHQIVEIMNVKETDI
-160 LETSAKL
+160 LEISAKL
-167 GKGTKEV
+167 GIGIKEV
-174 LEAIVHQIPPPRGS
+174 LEVVVQRIPPPGGF
-188 PDGPLSALVF
+188 PDAPLSALIF

-212 RVFDGILRQG
+212 RVFDGTLRPG

-227 VSTGKVFEVSELGVF
+227 MSTGKVFEVTELGVF
-242 HLKKMVSAPS
+242 HLKMVSTPT
-252 LEAGEVGYLV
+252 LEAGEVGYVV

-276 IIDPSRPTAK
+276 ITDPTRPTPK
-286 PYGRLRE
+286 PYGKLRE

-322 NDASFEYQA
+322 NDASFEFQA
-331 EDSVLGYGFRCGFLG
+331 EESVLGYGFRCGFLG
-346 LLHMEIIRERLER
+346 LLHMDIIKERLER
-359 EYDLDLV
+359 EYNLDLV
-366 ITAPN
+366 ITSPN

-380 GGKKKKKASPEEEE
+380 GGKKKIKTSAEGEII
-394 ETVYINNPANLPP
+394 YINNPADLPP
-407 ENEIAEI
+407 ENEIEEI
-414 AEPFVRVTIILPGE
+414 AEPFVKATIILPGE

-441 AKFISM
+441 AKFNSM

-467 AGFYDRLKSV
+467 GGFYDRLKSV
-477 SRGFASL
+477 SHGFASL
-484 DYQHIGYKAGDLA
+484 DYQHMGYKPQDLV
-497 KLVILINYQPVEALS
+497 KLMIVINYEPIGALS
-512 VILPREKAYYR
+512 VILPREKAYNR
-523 AQKIAK
+523 AEKITR
-529 ELKEVIPRQQIPV
+529 ELKEVIPRQQFPV
-542 PIQVK
+542 PVQAK

-560 FRKDVIAKLYGGDV
+560 FRKDVTAKLYGGDV

-591 KRLGK
+591 KKIGK

>member
-25 ILEFTKAVSAR
+25 ILELTKAVSAR
-36 EMRDQVLDDMD
+36 EMRDQILDDME
-47 LEREKGITIKAKAI
+47 LEREKGITIKAKAV
-61 RLDYVASDGKK
+61 RLDYVASNGKK
-72 YTLNLIDTP
+72 YILNLIDTP

-93 LVACEGTL
+93 LAACEGTL
-101 LVVDACQG
+101 LLVDACQG

-118 YLAKEDN
+118 YLAQESN

-138 NADILSV
+138 NADRENV
-145 KHQIMEIMNVDEGAI
+145 KHQIVEIMNVKETDI
-160 LETSAKL
+160 LEISAKL
-167 GKGTKEV
+167 GIGIKEV
-174 LEAIVHQIPPPRGS
+174 LEVVVQRIPPPGGF
-188 PDGPLSALVF
+188 PDAPLSALIF

-212 RVFDGILRQG
+212 RVFDGTLRPG

-227 VSTGKVFEVSELGVF
+227 MSTGKVFEVTELGVF
-242 HLKKMVSAPS
+242 HLKMVSTPT
-252 LEAGEVGYLV
+252 LEAGEVGYVV

-276 IIDPSRPTAK
+276 ITDPTRPTPK
-286 PYGRLRE
+286 PYGKLRE

-322 NDASFEYQA
+322 NDASFEFQA
-331 EDSVLGYGFRCGFLG
+331 EESVLGYGFRCGFLG
-346 LLHMEIIRERLER
+346 LLHMDIIKERLER
-359 EYDLDLV
+359 EYNLDLV
-366 ITAPN
+366 ITSPN

-380 GGKKKKKASPEEEE
+380 GGKKKIKTSAEGEII
-394 ETVYINNPANLPP
+394 YINNPADLPP
-407 ENEIAEI
+407 ENEIEEI
-414 AEPFVRVTIILPGE
+414 AEPFVKATIILPGE

-441 AKFISM
+441 AKFNSM

-467 AGFYDRLKSV
+467 GGFYDRLKSV
-477 SRGFASL
+477 SHGFASL
-484 DYQHIGYKAGDLA
+484 DYQHMGYKPQDLV
-497 KLVILINYQPVEALS
+497 KLMIVINYEPIGALS
-512 VILPREKAYYR
+512 VILPREKAYNR
-523 AQKIAK
+523 AEKITR
-529 ELKEVIPRQQIPV
+529 ELKEVIPRQQFPV
-542 PIQVK
+542 PVQAK

-560 FRKDVIAKLYGGDV
+560 FRKDVTAKLYGGDV

-591 KRLGK
+591 KKIGK

>member
-1 LREDI
+1 MREDI

-138 NADILSV
+138 NADIVSV
-145 KHQIMEIMNVDEGAI
+145 KRQIMEIMNVDEGAI
-160 LETSAKL
+160 LQTSAKL

-276 IIDPSRPTAK
+276 IIDPSRPTTK
-286 PYGRLRE
+286 PYSRLRE

-312 LKKALERLRL
+312 LKKALERLGL

-428 FLGAVMK
+428 FLGGVMK

-497 KLVILINYQPVEALS
+497 KVVILINYQPVEALS
-512 VILPREKAYYR
+512 VILPREKAFYR

-542 PIQVK
+542 PIQAK
-547 IENRIIARETIKA
+547 MENRIIARETIKA

-596 VDVPQEAFLTFLK
+596 VDIPQEAFLTFLK

>member
-1 LREDI
+1 MREDI

-138 NADILSV
+138 NADIVSV
-145 KHQIMEIMNVDEGAI
+145 KRQIMEIMNVDEGAI
-160 LETSAKL
+160 LQTSAKL

-276 IIDPSRPTAK
+276 IIDPSRPTTK
-286 PYGRLRE
+286 PYSRLRE

-312 LKKALERLRL
+312 LKKALERLGL

-428 FLGAVMK
+428 FLGGVMK

-497 KLVILINYQPVEALS
+497 KVVILINYQPVEALS
-512 VILPREKAYYR
+512 VILPREKAFYR

-542 PIQVK
+542 PIQAK
-547 IENRIIARETIKA
+547 MENRIIARETIKA
-560 FRKDVIAKLYGGDV
+560 FRKDVIAKLYGGDI

-596 VDVPQEAFLTFLK
+596 VDIPQEAFLTFLK